1 MERRLEM
8 FENHLTQ
15 HQLRRAY
22 LEKQMKK
29 FDGVPARTSPQ
40 FGDYL
45 VLTGAIMRQ
54 AMTCEWLEKCIRL
67 TEQTE

>member
-29 FDGVPARTSPQ
+29 IRRRTGAHIALSSA
-40 FGDYL
+40 YL